1 MRDNNNDEYIEEAE
15 IDTEK
20 LVSND
25 ASKSKPHVVRRNIE
39 DLIERQALRK
49 RLKDIYDDDFLM
61 D

>member
-1 MRDNNNDEYIEEAE
+1 MRDNNNDEYIEDSE
-15 IDTEK
+15 IDTDK

-25 ASKSKPHVVRRNIE
+25 AKNKPHVVRRNIE
-39 DLIERQALRK
+39 DLLERQALRK